1 MAATLTFQ
9 ANAGKQ
15 PAAPTFV
22 DRFRVQ
28 GDTSYPTGGYELK
41 LDEELPGKTVIQAF
55 ANPQVANDWGFSYDR
70 ASDKLIVFVISTGAQ
85 VGSGV
90 DLAAMDTE
98 LVVISK

>member
-15 PAAPTFV
+15 PAAPTYV

-28 GDTSYPTGGYELK
+28 GDTSYPTGGYDMK

-55 ANPQVANDWGFSYDR
+55 ANPQVASDWGFAYDR
-70 ASDKLIVFVISTGAQ
+70 AGDKLLVYVLSTGAE
-85 VGSGV
+85 VTGGT
-90 DLAAMDTE
+90 DLATMDTE